1 MLVDLQITLKT
12 KLINIVKNPNDIYLI
27 FISHIY
33 LNWIKQMN
41 SYEEPLELMK
51 KKIGEQIYVRL
62 RNQTS
67 IQGKLVAY
75 DEHLNMMIQNLKINK
90 GTDVQ

>member
-1 MLVDLQITLKT
+1 
-12 KLINIVKNPNDIYLI
+12 
-27 FISHIY
+27 
-33 LNWIKQMN
+33 
-41 SYEEPLELMK
+41 MK

-75 DEHLNMMIQNLKINK
+75 DEHLNMMLQNLKITK

>member
-1 MLVDLQITLKT
+1 
-12 KLINIVKNPNDIYLI
+12 
-27 FISHIY
+27 
-33 LNWIKQMN
+33 MN

-51 KKIGEQIYVRL
+51 KKIGEQIYIRL

>member
-1 MLVDLQITLKT
+1 
-12 KLINIVKNPNDIYLI
+12 
-27 FISHIY
+27 
-33 LNWIKQMN
+33 
-41 SYEEPLELMK
+41 MK

-75 DEHLNMMIQNLKINK
+75 DEHLNMMLQNLKITK
-90 GTDVQ
+90 GAEVNEKNLMYLRGDTVMLVGKI